1 MPWGHV
7 LIFWNLLDGGP
18 SHNRPLLGLSESV
31 RGGTLGTNPH
41 PSILVPP
48 ALREVK
54 LLVHVS
60 SVDCQPTWLRI
71 EPPGS
76 QFKDL
81 ISSSAHRGS

>member
-1 MPWGHV
+1 MVGRVITDPSLGFLSPFEVVPRV
-7 LIFWNLLDGGP
+7 LIL
-18 SHNRPLLGLSESV
+18 
-31 RGGTLGTNPH
+31 
-41 PSILVPP
+41 IPP

-60 SVDCQPTWLRI
+60 SMDCQPTWLRI

-81 ISSSAHRGS
+81 ISSNAHRGS